1 MSTTLAPRRI
11 ELRALI
17 EEARR
22 RARQRRLALTAI
34 IVAATAG
41 IAAGLTLT
49 GGSATRVDAPPG
61 FTVVKAKGQVAH
73 TVIEYSSVV
82 RITSLSGRD
91 RPAKMTEEV
100 WYDARGGLWRDVVR
114 VDGRVRNDRAGTCAV
129 SRKEPP
135 CGEIPPLSYLRPFE
149 WPPSKAGL
157 HVTGTGTFRGRPVVW
172 LEPKGGL
179 GVSTPSNQVTPQIGL
194 DRRTHRLVVQR
205 YFSGGRQI
213 GDETAISQQANLP
226 AGSFSFVV
234 RKHAAG
240 GTPQA
245 FERVT
250 GHLLAY
256 GLPAARRALGRNPL
270 WLGPRFHGYLL
281 RSVQSGTY
289 PFGTTKTGAL
299 RRAPFV
305 RFYYG
310 TSVDEDYVF
319 SVEEFGSI
327 RPYFYKQGPRAG
339 SIERDVGGTL
349 MARMTS
355 EGLLLRIMSSS
366 LQFRFTR
373 ANALAIARALRPL
386 PPGLKTVPTLRQQ

>member
-22 RARQRRLALTAI
+22 RARQRRLALAAI

-41 IAAGLTLT
+41 IAAALTLT

-73 TVIEYSSVV
+73 AVIEYGSMA

-91 RPAKMTEEV
+91 RPAKLTEEV

-114 VDGRVRNDRAGTCAV
+114 LDGRLRNDRAGTCAV
-129 SRKEPP
+129 SRKGELP
-135 CGEIPPLSYLRPFE
+135 CGAAPPLSYLRPYE
-149 WPPSKAGL
+149 WPPSTAGL
-157 HVTGTGTFRGRPVVW
+157 HVTKTGTFRGRPVVW

-179 GVSTPSNQVTPQIGL
+179 STPRNQVTPQIGL
-194 DRRTHRLVVQR
+194 DPRTHRLVVQR
-205 YFSGGRQI
+205 YFFGGRQV
-213 GDETAISQQANLP
+213 GDETAISQQANLS

-240 GTPQA
+240 GAPPGA
-245 FERVT
+245 FEPLT

-256 GLPAARRALGRNPL
+256 GLPAARRALGRSPL
-270 WLGPRFHGYLL
+270 WLGPRFRGYLL
-281 RSVQSGTY
+281 RSVQTGTY

-310 TSVDEDYVF
+310 TPVDEDYVF

-327 RPYFYKQGPRAG
+327 RPYFYKQGPREG
-339 SIERDVGGTL
+339 SIERDGASL
-349 MARMTS
+349 ARMTS
-355 EGLLLRIMSSS
+355 DGLLLRVMSGSR
-366 LQFRFTR
+366 RFQLTR
-373 ANALAIARALRPL
+373 ANAVAIARALRPL